1 MQNNPILFYAVVLM
15 QSHIIINKV
24 EQEAVQC
31 PERCTMFD
39 GIGVDESAEKMSLI
53 QEHDKFFC
61 SAPSQRT
68 DARQSIILDY
78 TAFAQFISVI
88 CFKG

>member
-39 GIGVDESAEKMSLI
+39 GIDVDESAEKNV
-53 QEHDKFFC
+53 
-61 SAPSQRT
+61 PNPG
-68 DARQSIILDY
+68 ARQIFLLR
-78 TAFAQFISVI
+78 AQSAN
-88 CFKG
+88 